1 MNLNIVD
8 IYQITIHHNSSHL
21 LFRITGLDPAKWKF
35 FPAVYENPLG
45 KNDAI
50 FVDTIQT
57 DNFFVGAI
65 VPLGH
70 ASFYPNNAEVQPGCP
85 PLRTNSFYDFISCK

>member
-1 MNLNIVD
+1 MQNTILNIFP
-8 IYQITIHHNSSHL
+8 HFP
-21 LFRITGLDPAKWKF
+21 FRITGLDPAKWKF

-45 KNDAI
+45 RSDAI

-57 DNFFVGAI
+57 DNFLVGAI

-85 PLRTNSFYDFISCK
+85 PLRTNSFYNFLSCK

>member
-1 MNLNIVD
+1 MNTKSEK
-8 IYQITIHHNSSHL
+8 Y
-21 LFRITGLDPAKWKF
+21 LFRITGLDPAKWRF
-35 FPAVYENPLG
+35 FPPVHENPLG
-45 KNDAI
+45 PKDAD

-70 ASFYPNNAEVQPGCP
+70 ASFYPNNADVQPGCP
-85 PLRTNSFYDFISCK
+85 PFRANNFYNFISCEYRKNCDG